1 MVNNWED
8 FVNQNPPQ
16 QQRIMEELKRGIP
29 NRPPVPPIPHMPDD
43 DRAALYISREALE
56 KANMAMADANVGM
69 NKVREILT
77 VVEDF
82 LVKYEDLKMKLI
94 DAKIEIDYLRDKVRS
109 LSVWKGQTS
118 TNSSAINTIENLI
131 GIPDGN
137 TGPILDRIAALE
149 REVFPPETPELTD

>member
-8 FVNQNPPQ
+8 FVNQTPSQ
-16 QQRIMEELKRGIP
+16 QPEIIEDLKRGIP
-29 NRPPVPPIPHMPDD
+29 NRPPMPPMPPIPDD

-82 LVKYEDLKMKLI
+82 LVKYEDLKLKLI
-94 DAKIEIDYLRDKVRS
+94 DAKISIDVLEEKMRNQNTFNSQIAILEGDVRDLRDEINNLKSS
-109 LSVWKGQTS
+109 LNQ
-118 TNSSAINTIENLI
+118 
-131 GIPDGN
+131 
-137 TGPILDRIAALE
+137 
-149 REVFPPETPELTD
+149 

>member
-8 FVNQNPPQ
+8 FVNQTPSQ
-16 QQRIMEELKRGIP
+16 QPEIMEELKRGIP
-29 NRPPVPPIPHMPDD
+29 NRPPMPPMPPMPDD

-82 LVKYEDLKMKLI
+82 LVKYEDLKLKLI
-94 DAKIEIDYLRDKVRS
+94 DAKISIDVLEEKMRNQNTFNSQIALHEEEI
-109 LSVWKGQTS
+109 
-118 TNSSAINTIENLI
+118 NNLKERV
-131 GIPDGN
+131 
-137 TGPILDRIAALE
+137 LALE
-149 REVFPPETPELTD
+149 NSLN